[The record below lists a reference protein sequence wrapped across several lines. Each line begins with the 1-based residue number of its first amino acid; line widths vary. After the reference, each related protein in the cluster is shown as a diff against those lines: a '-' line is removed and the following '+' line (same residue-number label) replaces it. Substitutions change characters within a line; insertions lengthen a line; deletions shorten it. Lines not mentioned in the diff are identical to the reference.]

1 VSVAITSPPVIPE
14 FNLTGKAGVVTGGS
28 RSIGRGSAAVL
39 ADAGASVILSGRNL
53 NDLERVREEIT

>member
-1 VSVAITSPPVIPE
+1 
-14 FNLTGKAGVVTGGS
+14 VVTGGS